1 MKYLQSKMNG
11 ASRDD
16 QEISSTL
23 NLSLFVGGHT
33 SSFAEANLKKN
44 WNYKISEN
52 ALSRLA
58 KMTFV

>member
-1 MKYLQSKMNG
+1 MNG